1 MPASSW
7 RGRRIGSFD
16 SILPPVTVS
25 RPPVAQ
31 ADKVRPVRTMRWC
44 IHPSPLVDSIIERR
58 RSCEWDIFS
67 GSGRVGSVSVI
78 CGVKIESVALSF
90 HRIAFWSGV
99 PHSSQRHS
107 RRLPAVYA
115 FFRRFGHPA
124 FRRIVRRTIQHDEFS
139 NLPSE
144 GRLLAPLGLLLV
156 SRLAPLGRRSSV
168 NLPPVP
174 RGRLRSSGLSRE
186 RVEAS
191 QRATADDDTD
201 RLWRWR
207 FRAPSFL
214 SSLRVF
220 APHYRLIGSYG
231 LQLADSDWRPS
242 SAAVH
247 VIADVPLASAL
258 NGIV

>member
-1 MPASSW
+1 
-7 RGRRIGSFD
+7 
-16 SILPPVTVS
+16 
-25 RPPVAQ
+25 
-31 ADKVRPVRTMRWC
+31 
-44 IHPSPLVDSIIERR
+44 
-58 RSCEWDIFS
+58 
-67 GSGRVGSVSVI
+67 
-78 CGVKIESVALSF
+78 
-90 HRIAFWSGV
+90 
-99 PHSSQRHS
+99 
-107 RRLPAVYA
+107 
-115 FFRRFGHPA
+115 
-124 FRRIVRRTIQHDEFS
+124 VRRTIQHDEFS

-174 RGRLRSSGLSRE
+174 RDDYGKASGLSRE

-231 LQLADSDWRPS
+231 VQLADSDWRPS

-247 VIADVPLASAL
+247 V
-258 NGIV
+258 

>member
-1 MPASSW
+1 M
-7 RGRRIGSFD
+7 
-16 SILPPVTVS
+16 
-25 RPPVAQ
+25 
-31 ADKVRPVRTMRWC
+31 
-44 IHPSPLVDSIIERR
+44 
-58 RSCEWDIFS
+58 
-67 GSGRVGSVSVI
+67 
-78 CGVKIESVALSF
+78 
-90 HRIAFWSGV
+90 
-99 PHSSQRHS
+99 
-107 RRLPAVYA
+107 
-115 FFRRFGHPA
+115 
-124 FRRIVRRTIQHDEFS
+124 RRTIQHDEFS

-174 RGRLRSSGLSRE
+174 RDDYGKASGLSRE

-231 LQLADSDWRPS
+231 VQLADSDWRPS

-247 VIADVPLASAL
+247 VSRRRSTGVGTQRDIKGRPWLVGTHDPPARYRRAQNFACQRRAAIGAAHIPQGHRIRAVLCQIRFGTGHRAPFASVPR
-258 NGIV
+258 